1 MSTPGPYPRLPSM
14 GLIGLTFALQ
24 LLYASPVTV
33 TGAAG
38 AERLSN
44 SSEVSKSDVKAYA
57 RAHTRVNEISAF
69 WEGSIQRSSAADV
82 LRGVRDSEIKIAVE
96 VEGLSLEQYRDL
108 TALIEEDEDLQQTVE
123 AMSR

>member
-1 MSTPGPYPRLPSM
+1 MGSPGPYPRLPSM

-24 LLYASPVTV
+24 LLYASPVAV

-38 AERLSN
+38 AERLSS
-44 SSEVSKSDVKAYA
+44 SSEVSKNDVEAYA
-57 RAHTRVNEISAF
+57 RAHTRVKEITAF
-69 WEGSIQRSSAADV
+69 WEDSIQRSSAADV

-96 VEGLSLEQYRDL
+96 IEGLSLEQYRDL